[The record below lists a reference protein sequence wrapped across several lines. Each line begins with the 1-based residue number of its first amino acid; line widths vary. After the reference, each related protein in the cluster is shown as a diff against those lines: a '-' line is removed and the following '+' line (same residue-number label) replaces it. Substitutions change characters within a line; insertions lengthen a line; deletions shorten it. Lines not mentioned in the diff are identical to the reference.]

1 MGFNGGSTMSAQA
14 AHEYCEDCTRK
25 VRCEYKP
32 TAGTLLRC
40 LDKQTASGAHS
51 GEPYFEATSGA

>member
-1 MGFNGGSTMSAQA
+1 MPAQA
-14 AHEYCEDCTRK
+14 AHEYCEDCIRK
-25 VRCEYKP
+25 DRCEYRP

-51 GEPYFEATSGA
+51 AEPYRETASGA